1 MKRIV
6 LATLLAATGAAPAAA
21 ATVAVGYTYEVSG
34 GGGAAFATVTAP
46 TFAAVPDADGYDL
59 TVGATTVALAGGVV
73 LDFLATFGETPMS
86 FTISGIDP
94 ALALNPADDGA
105 FLTGVSL
112 TGFDTGV
119 AVSISQTPITAE
131 TTPVPLPASI
141 LFLGAGLGALGAMK
155 RARSRVAARPG
166 AVATV

>member
-1 MKRIV
+1 
-6 LATLLAATGAAPAAA
+6 
-21 ATVAVGYTYEVSG
+21 
-34 GGGAAFATVTAP
+34 VTP
-46 TFAAVPDADGYDL
+46 T
-59 TVGATTVALAGGVV
+59 
-73 LDFLATFGETPMS
+73 S